1 MCFNNLRVY
10 LKGVP
15 KVKDP
20 SQIVNGKKVPG
31 KTKLF
36 NTLSFRNVA
45 KKDIQFLLSGVTN
58 RGIGEVVKHEI
69 RLEK

>member
-1 MCFNNLRVY
+1 MYNLRVY
-10 LKGVP
+10 LKGVS

-31 KTKLF
+31 KTRLF

-45 KKDIQFLLSGVTN
+45 KKNVNHILSSVAS
-58 RGIGEVVKHEI
+58 RGNGEIVKHEI

>member
-1 MCFNNLRVY
+1 MYNLRVY
-10 LKGVP
+10 LKGVS

-20 SQIVNGKKVPG
+20 SKIVNGKKIPG

-36 NTLSFRNVA
+36 NTLSFRKIA
-45 KKDIQFLLSGVTN
+45 KKDIQHILNGVAGKGN
-58 RGIGEVVKHEI
+58 GEIVKYEI

>member
-1 MCFNNLRVY
+1 MYNLRVY
-10 LKGVP
+10 LKGVS

-20 SQIVNGKKVPG
+20 SKIVNGKKVPG

-36 NTLSFRNVA
+36 NTLSFRKIA
-45 KKDIQFLLSGVTN
+45 KKDIQHILNSVAGKGN
-58 RGIGEVVKHEI
+58 GDIVKYEI

>member
-1 MCFNNLRVY
+1 MYNLRVY
-10 LKGVP
+10 LKGVK

-20 SQIVNGKKVPG
+20 SKIVNGKKVPG
-31 KTKLF
+31 KTRLF

-45 KKDIQFLLSGVTN
+45 KKDINHILSMVAG
-58 RGIGEVVKHEI
+58 RGNGEIVKHEI

>member
-1 MCFNNLRVY
+1 MYNLRVY
-10 LKGVP
+10 LKGVS

-31 KTKLF
+31 KTRLF

-45 KKDIQFLLSGVTN
+45 KKDMHHILNGVTN
-58 RGIGEVVKHEI
+58 RGNGEIVKHEI